1 MMMFDP
7 KILDLK
13 YHINGLMP
21 ETICESFVKFFEEN
35 VDSSTPEQSY
45 KYKEKKM
52 MRDNFNCINLSQLRN
67 VDEKFVYLIMFYIF
81 KKKYVL
87 HSLTN

>member
-1 MMMFDP
+1 MMMYDP

-21 ETICESFVKFFEEN
+21 ETICQSFIKFFEEN

-45 KYKEKKM
+45 KYKEIFGEKEEPTVEPT
-52 MRDNFNCINLSQLRN
+52 LSELLQEGFDKEQN
-67 VDEKFVYLIMFYIF
+67 GTTEE
-81 KKKYVL
+81 
-87 HSLTN
+87 TN